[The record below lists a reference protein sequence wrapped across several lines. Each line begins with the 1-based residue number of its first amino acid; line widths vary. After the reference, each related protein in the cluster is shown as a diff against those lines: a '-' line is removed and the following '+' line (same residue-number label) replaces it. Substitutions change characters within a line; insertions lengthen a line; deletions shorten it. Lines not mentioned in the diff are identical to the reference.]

1 MKYGKGD
8 IWGIINAG
16 LYYRGWGGGEMG
28 KRNYCWKA
36 IFFLRLLH
44 EYANWAIA
52 YSRPDG
58 EVINWSLGKSTRRYN
73 LIL

>member
-1 MKYGKGD
+1 MEKVIYGALLMLAYTIGD
-8 IWGIINAG
+8 G
-16 LYYRGWGGGEMG
+16 GGGEMG